1 MEAYAENEE
10 IPAENPAFGLL
21 QKGTVIEFEHR
32 ATRVVVKAKVQSFRD
47 TADHRGASD
56 EPSGDRYISRNFSWY
71 PGVPT
76 SRFEPESPS

>member
-32 ATRVVVKAKVQSFRD
+32 ATRVVVKAKVQRQAGARDQGLKECGPHSFE
-47 TADHRGASD
+47 AS
-56 EPSGDRYISRNFSWY
+56 EKK
-71 PGVPT
+71 
-76 SRFEPESPS
+76 